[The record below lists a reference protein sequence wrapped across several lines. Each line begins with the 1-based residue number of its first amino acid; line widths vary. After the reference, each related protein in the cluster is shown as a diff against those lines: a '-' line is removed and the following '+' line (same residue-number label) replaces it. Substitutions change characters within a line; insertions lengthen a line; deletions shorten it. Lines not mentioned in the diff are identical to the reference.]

1 MPVKPPTLL
10 VIEDAPDQALLV
22 SVAAR
27 RAHPGLDVR
36 FAANGREGI
45 AYIAGRPPFHDRSAH
60 PSPDLIILDLIM
72 PEVHGFQVLEWIRD
86 QPDPLHTPV
95 VVLTASPNPDDEQR
109 SRDLGAIAVYR
120 KPSEVEAMGD
130 VVKEIVDE
138 CIGRRRIMAAFM
150 DRAG

>member
-1 MPVKPPTLL
+1 MSETPPTLL
-10 VIEDAPDQALLV
+10 VIEDAPDHALLV

-45 AYIAGRPPFHDRSAH
+45 DYLAGRPPFEDPAAN
-60 PSPDLIILDLIM
+60 PKPDLIILDLMM
-72 PEVHGFQVLEWIRD
+72 PEVHGFEVLEWMRD
-86 QPDPLHTPV
+86 RDDPLHIPV
-95 VVLTASPNPDDEQR
+95 VVLTSSPNEDDERR

-120 KPSEVEAMGD
+120 KPDGVEAMGA
-130 VVKEIVDE
+130 VVREIVE
-138 CIGRRRIMAAFM
+138 GSIGRKRIMAAHM